1 MATQPQTLGRPAE
14 QLATVPRHVAIIMDG
29 NGRWAGARGLER
41 LEGHRA
47 GTENIR
53 TIIEGCVEQGI
64 EILTLYAFSTENW
77 RRPATEVNGLFE
89 ILGAVIEKETE
100 DLHRNGVR
108 LRHIGRLEGLPLT
121 LQDRVKYAVELTQRN
136 TRLTV
141 NVAFNYGGRDEI
153 VEATRRMLRDGLS
166 PDDVDEATFS
176 SYLYTGGMRDPDL
189 IIRTAGEMRLSNF
202 LIWQAA
208 YAEYWSTPLYWPDFG
223 KAELERAVH
232 EFGGRERR
240 FGSLT
245 AVRGGL
251 RDSD

>member
-14 QLATVPRHVAIIMDG
+14 QLATGPRHVAIIMDG

-77 RRPATEVNGLFE
+77 RRPASEVNGLFE

-108 LRHIGRLEGLPLT
+108 LRHIGRLEGLPPT
-121 LQDRVKYAVELTQRN
+121 LQDRVKYAVELTRRILSLLGKPEGLIRHVQDRPGHDRRYSLD
-136 TRLTV
+136 TSKLTALGWTPRV
-141 NVAFNYGGRDEI
+141 PFDSGLAQTVAWYRENEWWWRPIKHQDAEFKDYYQAQYGGRQ
-153 VEATRRMLRDGLS
+153 G
-166 PDDVDEATFS
+166 
-176 SYLYTGGMRDPDL
+176 
-189 IIRTAGEMRLSNF
+189 
-202 LIWQAA
+202 
-208 YAEYWSTPLYWPDFG
+208 
-223 KAELERAVH
+223 
-232 EFGGRERR
+232 
-240 FGSLT
+240 
-245 AVRGGL
+245 
-251 RDSD
+251 